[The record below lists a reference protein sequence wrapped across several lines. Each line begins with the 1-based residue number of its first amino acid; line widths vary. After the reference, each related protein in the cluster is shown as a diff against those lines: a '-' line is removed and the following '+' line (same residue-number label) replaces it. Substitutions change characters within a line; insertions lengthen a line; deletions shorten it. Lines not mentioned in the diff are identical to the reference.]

1 MIGIIFRT
9 PNKEAKVVS
18 DLAIQEVVI
27 DPDEIVER
35 VEELRRDIQAL
46 IETEPIEDGIRHPAE
61 RRLKDELSGNPV
73 IAPNVIQHL
82 FDEWRERPVLA
93 SALLRCVGRCDAS
106 VVGQWG
112 VALASDALSHK
123 NVEVRD
129 AGVSA
134 LELWGGEEARQ
145 VLQVHTEREPVPY
158 LASYMKQVVQ
168 DLSK

>member
-1 MIGIIFRT
+1 M
-9 PNKEAKVVS
+9 AS
-18 DLAIQEVVI
+18 DLAIQEAVI

-35 VEELRRDIQAL
+35 VKELHRDIQAL
-46 IETEPIEDGIRHPAE
+46 IEIEPIEDGIRHPIE
-61 RRLKDELSGNPV
+61 RRLKDELIGNPV

-93 SALLRCVGRCDAS
+93 SALLRCVGRCDFS
-106 VVGQWG
+106 VVGRWG
-112 VALASDALSHK
+112 VALASDALSHR

-129 AGVSA
+129 AAVSA

-145 VLQVHTEREPVPY
+145 VLQASTEQEPVPY

-168 DLSK
+168 DLSKQ